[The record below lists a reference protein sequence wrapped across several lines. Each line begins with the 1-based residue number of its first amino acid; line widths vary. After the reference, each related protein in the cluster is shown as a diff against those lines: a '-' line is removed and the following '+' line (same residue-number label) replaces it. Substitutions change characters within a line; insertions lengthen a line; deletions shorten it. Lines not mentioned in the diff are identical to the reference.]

1 MGLRVGEDDFYAARV
16 DPASGAGTFAPHIVP
31 TAHKLHGQHILVLV
45 VGRGVLPFIERPVA
59 LFVIGIAEFVP
70 VFAQPFVAAIFGLYH
85 GVMFALVDVEHLTA
99 VFGFAHVEHLARTD
113 GPSAMRVILV
123 ANGNHFEH
131 VFTADGLVAAFVEDD
146 TRIVAVVDDGV
157 AHHLLALFPAA
168 AVDIFFGISG
178 REHLHES
185 HSVARL
191 DILFPGGDV
200 HPSHEVGVALDHEPV
215 GVVAQPRRNRH
226 AHTRP
231 FVAGALGIALE
242 LDYPVVEPY
251 LAVTETGLAESG
263 RRHHFIDHFPV
274 DQQSGGDPVEVTVSP
289 APQVYVVER
298 GRGREGDGLLGF
310 YGLRLAGER
319 TYLFPLDVVYLHF
332 ITDIHRAVVFVAYL

>member
-1 MGLRVGEDDFYAARV
+1 MTRGDDIHGFLHAGGIVPVANDVGAGGFGVDPTVPHDLMGIETVLGYAHGIDHAAAAVVLGTPAVGLRVGEDDFHAARV
-16 DPASGAGTFAPHIVP
+16 DPASGAGAFAPHIVP
-31 TAHKLHGQHILVLV
+31 AAHKLHGQHILVLV

-85 GVMFALVDVEHLTA
+85 GVVFALVDVEHLTA

-168 AVDIFFGISG
+168 AVDIFFGITG
-178 REHLHES
+178 REHLHETY
-185 HSVARL
+185 SVA
-191 DILFPGGDV
+191 
-200 HPSHEVGVALDHEPV
+200 
-215 GVVAQPRRNRH
+215 
-226 AHTRP
+226 
-231 FVAGALGIALE
+231 
-242 LDYPVVEPY
+242 
-251 LAVTETGLAESG
+251 
-263 RRHHFIDHFPV
+263 
-274 DQQSGGDPVEVTVSP
+274 
-289 APQVYVVER
+289 
-298 GRGREGDGLLGF
+298 
-310 YGLRLAGER
+310 
-319 TYLFPLDVVYLHF
+319 
-332 ITDIHRAVVFVAYL
+332 